1 MFTPRQVAL
10 NMKAGAFVP
19 VYLFYGEEDFLRDE
33 LQRILIESFLGE
45 AAAYGY
51 EKVDGGALA
60 LEEAFSRLEGANLFA
75 PRRLLVIKDP
85 PYLAPPRGKAA
96 AAAAA
101 AETAETGEAV
111 ETAETAGAAE
121 TPAAT
126 ETAAAAAGTVAA
138 AAGAAET
145 SRKSTAPDA
154 ALEKLRQFIE
164 AEKARPAP
172 ERVIV
177 FQAAAVD
184 KRKKIFKFLNKHGLV
199 VECAPLKGDEL
210 AAWIRKRAARAGK
223 KIEPAAV
230 ERLVL
235 AGGGMWHLAGELD
248 KFCAY
253 LDEDEK
259 VITVALVEKLF
270 SGSSQVNVFALAD
283 ALAEDDLPQAL
294 ELLQRLLERR
304 EEPVKIFFMLV
315 RHYRLLLMARSLLNE
330 KIPASEHAAAMQV
343 HPFAART
350 LARQAAAYDS
360 DTLIDA
366 LLELQKIDR
375 MIKTG
380 ALAPIQALEIA
391 LGRLHHIQT
400 AGQRT

>member
-121 TPAAT
+121 TP
-126 ETAAAAAGTVAA
+126 G
-138 AAGAAET
+138 
-145 SRKSTAPDA
+145 KSTAPDA

-400 AGQRT
+400 AGQRA

>member
-121 TPAAT
+121 TP
-126 ETAAAAAGTVAA
+126 G
-138 AAGAAET
+138 
-145 SRKSTAPDA
+145 KSTAPDA

-177 FQAAAVD
+177 FKAAAVD

-400 AGQRT
+400 AGQRA